1 MKKVLFC
8 TLLFFVF
15 LLSACKNVSTSGVEN
30 TQSDS
35 KFAAINFAEPDLSRA
50 LSEAYN
56 PLEVTDKDIVKVELV
71 AYGKKTAGSDASDY
85 EAEIFTSVNDSGSV
99 GKKEW
104 TGESCFTKFK
114 SERLFMFPGTYDFYL
129 KIYTNSINNEQR
141 LTLSAELLGQELEAG
156 KTSTLKFS
164 ASYAEEGDLSI
175 TYKWPSKDRV
185 GKVKMG
191 LYNIDDLN
199 NPVIGYA
206 MKDIPFVEKDDEY
219 YSAEYKTY
227 DLSNGVYYLK
237 IELYDTNTEK
247 PEVIATYLDLV
258 SIYGYKTTGTKVL
271 DSSDYNQNYFINYH
285 LADDESIMGWEA
297 PDKHNQYQ
305 AVILYNGGVVKNPT
319 TGNVRYQFEG
329 WYTDPDFS
337 PDSKIPV
344 GTIGTGDNEEEVQI
358 IALGTELHTKDI
370 TLYPKF
376 EQLVLYSINIGGD
389 TPIQP
394 VEEIVVKDK
403 DGTQILDSSEEHS
416 WYDYFKKFEY
426 NVYTVGSK
434 SPFAEITSISR
445 RGYNLRWN
453 VIYERKDG
461 PAGETFLDSL
471 PVSDCGTLVVT
482 DENGETITYN
492 DIISINVAASWIS
505 YQTDLN
511 YYFMSEDNSYQQKDI
526 LSTTLSDE
534 YNPEEEYKRNSIAEL
549 FDGGYV
555 LNKAKSTYNCDAEVH
570 EIVINNYFD
579 KLDSDLAFKAESEGG
594 RTFNFYY
601 TDLTTGDGIFNISK
615 TFTETETGTTSYTAY
630 EYLGIGRY
638 VENKLSLLYLWEYAK
653 RGNSVEATYA
663 SIIEDYGQSAAWKKF
678 NELVS
683 SGEPVNGF
691 EQLTVTTDTGAFF
704 NSAITGSTI
713 KYTIDSS
720 SVGTIVH
727 SAFNQNREIGSL
739 IINVS
744 TDNLSG
750 YTNEN
755 PADLNAKP
763 SLSFGIQHGDGTAM
777 KADDIISVNIDL
789 LWNNANLISWDGRK
803 LENTY
808 FYVNNE
814 PDDPDAAVLNP
825 ANETQTIYFKSLP
838 NAGTYQL
845 YIKVSW
851 AVDDNLVYTGSYS
864 TTFVVNDT
872 LKYDLNSLV
881 NPTDIKK
888 DLENANGIVNVK
900 ISGDYTGYSEWAA
913 VIENLS
919 IALSDGFITN
929 DRNDF
934 FVNLDLSGIENMST
948 FSNSIKNEYNN
959 VEGTKGKLLTLKFP
973 SSVSTINQDAVKG
986 FGNLYTIELPANV
999 TDINSNAFEGSGR
1012 KFILDESNE
1021 TFALGSNDTVIL
1033 GNDDK
1038 NLIAFAG
1045 GKKQLLIPDTVTSLP
1060 YDINTSN
1067 VESLYVPDSI
1077 EDIQSLDTSN
1087 LKELSINAQ
1096 VTSVSANGTLTNTLP
1111 YLQKLTLRGDYTDEN
1126 DFVAPTFQSG
1136 DSPKYPVGTNVAKL
1150 LAYCADTLTDLT
1162 FDGDVV
1168 IPETKFSNPE
1178 NDSFYTDYCVNFFT
1192 RFNQKDSDGYEVS
1205 STKLKSLTFNGAA
1218 TIGKNAFYDCRG
1230 FSYWSKTLNNSVF
1243 ASEEGVSVTIE
1254 FNSDKQNIIGD
1265 EAFGQFSSG
1274 VKFSHIKLK
1283 GVTSIGESAFK
1294 PLNLTG
1300 NNPYVEFSSSL
1311 VKIAKDAI
1319 AIKVNNSAPSSYENY
1334 VKGLNYDGWYKAI
1347 DLTEEVD
1354 DGSGNM
1360 VEKIVT
1366 AKKATWNAYTGL
1378 SSDEI
1383 AATEGFEAVEFSNLD
1398 EFFNKLISGNKDG
1411 SGWVD
1416 GLYLVRPTSN

>member
-71 AYGKKTAGSDASDY
+71 AYGKKTVGSEVSEY

-129 KIYTNSINNEQR
+129 NIYTDNINDEQR
-141 LTLSAELLGQELEAG
+141 LTLSAKLLGQELEAG
-156 KTSTLKFS
+156 KTKTLKFD
-164 ASYAEEGDLSI
+164 AAYAEDGDLSI
-175 TYKWPSKDRV
+175 TYEWPSKDRV

-199 NPVIGYA
+199 NPVVGYA

-237 IELYDTNTEK
+237 IELYDTNTEN

-271 DSSDYNQNYFINYH
+271 DSSDYNQNYFINFH
-285 LADDESIMGWEA
+285 LAADESIMGWYA

-305 AVILYNGGVVKNPT
+305 AVILYNGGVVKNPN
-319 TGNVRYQFEG
+319 GNVRYQFEG

-376 EQLVLYSINIGGD
+376 EQIVLYSINIGGD
-389 TPIQP
+389 TPIQA

-403 DGTQILDSSEEHS
+403 DGTQILDCSEEHS
-416 WYDYFKKFEY
+416 WRDYFKKFEY

-453 VIYERKDG
+453 VVYERKDG
-461 PAGETFLDSL
+461 TRGETFLDSL

-482 DENGETITYN
+482 DENGETNTYN

-511 YYFMSEDNSYQQKDI
+511 YYFMSEDNTYQQKETDI

-579 KLDSDLAFKAESEGG
+579 KLDSDLAFKADSEGG

-601 TDLTTGDGIFNISK
+601 TDLTTGDGIFNISN
-615 TFTETETGTTSYTAY
+615 TFTENGSSYTAY

-638 VENKLSLLYLWEYAK
+638 VENELSLLYLWDYAK
-653 RGNSVEATYA
+653 RGVSNEYTYE
-663 SIIEDYGQSAAWKKF
+663 SIIEDYGQSAAWKYF
-678 NELVS
+678 NELVAS
-683 SGEPVNGF
+683 REPVNGF

-704 NSAITGSTI
+704 NSAITGSNI

-727 SAFNQNREIGSL
+727 SAFNQNRKIGSL
-739 IINVS
+739 VINVS
-744 TDNLSG
+744 TDNLSK
-750 YTNEN
+750 YTNAN

-763 SLSFGIQHGDGTAM
+763 SLSFDIRHGDGTAM

-789 LWNNANLISWDGRK
+789 LWNDANLISWGDRK

-814 PDDPDAAVLNP
+814 PDDPDTAVLNP
-825 ANETQTIYFKSLP
+825 ANDTQTIYFKSLP

-851 AVDDNLVYTGSYS
+851 AVDDNLVYSGSYS

-872 LKYDLNSLV
+872 LKYDLNSLED
-881 NPTDIKK
+881 PTDIKE
-888 DLENANGIVNVK
+888 DLENAKGIVNVK
-900 ISGDYTGYSEWAA
+900 ISGDYTGYSDWAA

-919 IALSDGFITN
+919 IALSDGFVTN

-934 FVNLDLSGIENMST
+934 FVNLDLSGVENMST
-948 FSNSIKNEYNN
+948 FSNGIKNEYNN

-1033 GNDDK
+1033 GNDDE

-1045 GKKQLLIPDTVTSLP
+1045 GKKQLFIPDTVTSLP

-1096 VTSVSANGTLTNTLP
+1096 KTSVSTNGTLTNTLP
-1111 YLQKLTLRGDYTDEN
+1111 YLQKLTLRGDYTGEN

-1136 DSPKYPVGTNVAKL
+1136 ESPKYPVGTNVAKI

-1168 IPETKFSNPE
+1168 IPETKFSNPKSYSE
-1178 NDSFYTDYCVNFFT
+1178 YNDWCVNFFT
-1192 RFNQKDSDGYEVS
+1192 RFTQKDSDGYEVS
-1205 STKLKSLTFNGAA
+1205 ETKLKSLTFNGAA
-1218 TIGKNAFYDCRG
+1218 TIGKQAFYDCRELEYV
-1230 FSYWSKTLNNSVF
+1230 SPNVKTLNLTVF
-1243 ASEEGVSVTIE
+1243 ASEGVIIE
-1254 FNSDKQNIIGD
+1254 FNSDKPSTIG
-1265 EAFGQFSSG
+1265 EQAFGQFRS
-1274 VKFSHIKLK
+1274 VEFDHIKLQ
-1283 GVTSIGESAFK
+1283 GVTSIGKEAFS
-1294 PLNLTG
+1294 PLYFAG
-1300 NNPYVEFSSSL
+1300 DNPYVEFSDSL
-1311 VKIAKDAI
+1311 
-1319 AIKVNNSAPSSYENY
+1319 IKLGPRAFGWNFSDVSKLKGIDYSVWYKTNDPAVWSSYE
-1334 VKGLNYDGWYKAI
+1334 GLAETVLRKKDSYTRKTYDSLS
-1347 DLTEEVD
+1347 DLLTELNNLSNDEQ
-1354 DGSGNM
+1354 GNP
-1360 VEKIVT
+1360 IY
-1366 AKKATWNAYTGL
+1366 N
-1378 SSDEI
+1378 
-1383 AATEGFEAVEFSNLD
+1383 
-1398 EFFNKLISGNKDG
+1398 
-1411 SGWVD
+1411 
-1416 GLYLVRPTSN
+1416 YLVRPVSN

>member
-50 LSEAYN
+50 LSEAYK

-71 AYGKKTAGSDASDY
+71 AEGVKSDGSTYVANIYTSDNESDSDGKIEWNGDSCYTD
-85 EAEIFTSVNDSGSV
+85 FTSAS
-99 GKKEW
+99 
-104 TGESCFTKFK
+104 
-114 SERLFMFPGTYDFYL
+114 LLMFPGTYNFYL
-129 KIYTNSINNEQR
+129 NLYTVSISNDER
-141 LTLSAELLGQELEAG
+141 LTLSAKLVNQTLEAG
-156 KTSTLKFS
+156 KTSTLKFD
-164 ASYAEEGDLSI
+164 AAYAEEGDLSI
-175 TYKWPSKDRV
+175 TYQWPMTDRV
-185 GKVKMG
+185 GKVEMG
-191 LYNIDDLN
+191 LFHLDDIQ
-199 NPVIGYA
+199 NPVYGYPLRE
-206 MKDIPFVEKDDEY
+206 ISLEEITIDEVPY
-219 YSAEYKTY
+219 ISSTY
-227 DLSNGVYYLK
+227 NATDLPNGVYYLK
-237 IELYDTNTEK
+237 IYLFDKAEGDNAQA
-247 PEVIATYLDLV
+247 IATYLDLV
-258 SIYGYKTTGTKVL
+258 SIYGYKTTGTKQL
-271 DSSDYNQNYFINYH
+271 EADDYNQNYFITYN
-285 LADDESIMGWEA
+285 LGEGETVKPWGA
-297 PDKHNQYQ
+297 PDRHNQYE
-305 AVILYNGGVVKNPT
+305 AVILQYDAVEKESD
-319 TGNVRYQFEG
+319 GNVKYQFEG

-337 PDSKIPV
+337 PNSKIPV
-344 GTIGTGDNEEEVQI
+344 GTIGTGDDEEEVQI
-358 IALGTELHTKDI
+358 IALGTELHKKDI

-376 EQLVLYSINIGGD
+376 EQIVLYYINIGSS
-389 TPIQP
+389 IQP
-394 VEEIVVKDK
+394 YEEIVVKDK

-416 WYDYFKKFEY
+416 WRDYFKKFEY

-453 VIYERKDG
+453 VVYERKDG
-461 PAGETFLDSL
+461 TRGETFLDSL

-482 DENGETITYN
+482 DENGKTITYN

-511 YYFMSEDNSYQQKDI
+511 YYFMSEDNTYQQKDI

-601 TDLTTGDGIFNISK
+601 TDLTTGDGIFNISN
-615 TFTETETGTTSYTAY
+615 TFTENGVSYTAY

-638 VENKLSLLYLWEYAK
+638 VENELSLLYLWEYAK
-653 RGNSVEATYA
+653 RGDSVEYKYD
-663 SIIEDYGQSAAWKKF
+663 SIIEDYGQSAAWEYF

-683 SGEPVNGF
+683 SGDPVNGF
-691 EQLTVTTDTGAFF
+691 EQLTVTTDTGVFF
-704 NSAITGSTI
+704 NSTITGSSI

-739 IINVS
+739 VINVS
-744 TDNLSG
+744 TDNLSE

-763 SLSFGIQHGDGTAM
+763 SLSFDIRHGDGTAM

-814 PDDPDAAVLNP
+814 SDDPDTAVLKP
-825 ANETQTIYFKSLP
+825 ANDTQTIYFKSLP

-851 AVDDNLVYTGSYS
+851 AVDDNLVYSGSYS

-872 LKYDLNSLV
+872 LKYDLNSLED
-881 NPTDIKK
+881 PTDIKE
-888 DLENANGIVNVK
+888 DLENAKGIVNVK

-919 IALSDGFITN
+919 IALSDGFVAN

-948 FSNSIKNEYNN
+948 FSSGIKNEYNGN
-959 VEGTKGKLLTLKFP
+959 EGTKGKLLTLKFP

-999 TDINSNAFEGSGR
+999 NDINSNAFEGSGR

-1021 TFALGSNDTVIL
+1021 TFALGSNYTVIL

-1060 YDINTSN
+1060 NGINTSN

-1087 LKELSINAQ
+1087 LKELSINATK
-1096 VTSVSANGTLTNTLP
+1096 TSVSTNGALTNTLP
-1111 YLQKLTLRGDYTDEN
+1111 YLQKLTLRGDYTGEN

-1150 LAYCADTLTDLT
+1150 LAYCVDTLKDLT

-1168 IPETKFSNPE
+1168 IPETPFSNPKSYSE
-1178 NDSFYTDYCVNFFT
+1178 YNDWCVNFFT
-1192 RFNQKDSDGYEVS
+1192 RFTQKDSDGYEVS
-1205 STKLKSLTFNGAA
+1205 ETKLKSLTFNGAA
-1218 TIGKNAFYDCRG
+1218 TIGKQAFYDCRELEYV
-1230 FSYWSKTLNNSVF
+1230 SPNVKTLNLTAF
-1243 ASEEGVSVTIE
+1243 ASEGVTIE
-1254 FNSDKQNIIGD
+1254 FNGDSPKTIG
-1265 EAFGQFSSG
+1265 EQAFGQLRSVEFD
-1274 VKFSHIKLK
+1274 HIKLE
-1283 GVTSIGESAFK
+1283 GVTSIGKEAFA
-1294 PLNLTG
+1294 PLNCAG
-1300 NNPYVEFSSSL
+1300 DNPYVEFSDSL
-1311 VKIAKDAI
+1311 
-1319 AIKVNNSAPSSYENY
+1319 IKLGPRAFGWNFSDVSKLKGIDYSVWYTTNDPAVWSSYE
-1334 VKGLNYDGWYKAI
+1334 GLAETALRKKDSYTRQTYESLSYL
-1347 DLTEEVD
+1347 LTELNDLSYDEQ
-1354 DGSGNM
+1354 GNP
-1360 VEKIVT
+1360 IY
-1366 AKKATWNAYTGL
+1366 N
-1378 SSDEI
+1378 
-1383 AATEGFEAVEFSNLD
+1383 
-1398 EFFNKLISGNKDG
+1398 
-1411 SGWVD
+1411 
-1416 GLYLVRPTSN
+1416 YLVRPVSN

>member
-50 LSEAYN
+50 LSKAYN

-71 AYGKKTAGSDASDY
+71 AYGKKTEGSDVSDY

-129 KIYTNSINNEQR
+129 NIYTDNINNEQR
-141 LTLSAELLGQELEAG
+141 LTLSAKLLGQELEAG
-156 KTSTLKFS
+156 KTSTLKFD
-164 ASYAEEGDLSI
+164 AAYAEEGDLSI

-237 IELYDTNTEK
+237 IELYDTNTEN

-271 DSSDYNQNYFINYH
+271 DSSDYNQNYFINFH
-285 LADDESIMGWEA
+285 LADDESIMGWYA

-305 AVILYNGGVVKNPT
+305 AVILYNGGVVKNPN
-319 TGNVRYQFEG
+319 GNVRYQFEG

-370 TLYPKF
+370 ILYPKF

-461 PAGETFLDSL
+461 TTGETFLDSL

-511 YYFMSEDNSYQQKDI
+511 YYFMSEDNTYQLKAPDI
-526 LSTTLSDE
+526 LSTTLSDA
-534 YNPEEEYKRNSIAEL
+534 YNPEEEYRRNSIAEL

-555 LNKAKSTYNCDAEVH
+555 LNKAKSTYNCDAESH
-570 EIVINNYFD
+570 QIVINNYFD

-638 VENKLSLLYLWEYAK
+638 VENELSLLYLWNYAK
-653 RGNSVEATYA
+653 RGNNVKITYE
-663 SIIEDYGQSAAWKKF
+663 SIIEDYGQSAAWKYF
-678 NELVS
+678 NELVA
-683 SGEPVNGF
+683 SGDPVNGF

-704 NSAITGSTI
+704 NSAITGSNI

-739 IINVS
+739 VINVS

-750 YTNEN
+750 YTNAN
-755 PADLNAKP
+755 PAYLNQKP
-763 SLSFGIQHGDGTAM
+763 SLTFGLKHADGTDMAS
-777 KADDIISVNIDL
+777 DDFISLNINL
-789 LWNNANLISWDGRK
+789 MQNNTLIESWNDKKPSNIYL
-803 LENTY
+803 
-808 FYVNNE
+808 YVNDENYD
-814 PDDPDAAVLNP
+814 PHDPDAKLLNP
-825 ANETQTIYFKSLP
+825 ANETQTIYLKSLP

-845 YIKVSW
+845 YINVSYGYS
-851 AVDDNLVYTGSYS
+851 DGMEYSGSYS
-864 TTFVVNDT
+864 TSFVTNDT
-872 LKYDLNSLV
+872 FKYEIDNDSLETDFTVKDDLK
-881 NPTDIKK
+881 
-888 DLENANGIVNVK
+888 NAKGIVNVI
-900 ISGDYTGYSEWAA
+900 ISGENNKWGSQVPSFISE
-913 VIENLS
+913 
-919 IALSDGFITN
+919 ALSDGFDSIG
-929 DRNDF
+929 DF
-934 FVNLDLSGIENMST
+934 FVNLDLSGLDGIEE
-948 FSNSIKNEYNN
+948 FSGLVNEKN
-959 VEGTKGKLLTLKFP
+959 GTPGTDGKLLTLKMP
-973 SSVSTINQDAVKG
+973 STTTKIASDAVKG
-986 FGNLYTIELPANV
+986 FGKLYTIELPASV
-999 TDINSNAFEGSGR
+999 SDIASDAFVGSGR
-1012 KFILDESNE
+1012 KFILDENNK
-1021 TFALGSNDTVIL
+1021 TFKLDSNDTVIL
-1033 GNDDK
+1033 DK
-1038 NLIAFAG
+1038 AGTNLYAYAG
-1045 GKKQLLIPDTVTSLP
+1045 VSGKLIIPDGVTNLSNGI
-1060 YDINTSN
+1060 DTSN
-1067 VESLYVPDSI
+1067 VVSLYVPDSI
-1077 EDIQSLDTSN
+1077 EDIQSLDTTYIQ
-1087 LKELSINAQ
+1087 ELSINASK
-1096 VTSVSANGTLTNTLP
+1096 TSVSTTGTLTATLP
-1111 YLQKLTLRGDYTDEN
+1111 NLQKLTLRGDYTSEN

-1136 DSPKYPVGTNVAKL
+1136 ESPTYPVGTNVAKL
-1150 LAYCADTLTDLT
+1150 LAYCVDTLTDLT

-1300 NNPYVEFSSSL
+1300 NNPYVEFSNSL
-1311 VKIAKDAI
+1311 VKLGKDALK
-1319 AIKVNNSAPSSYENY
+1319 IKINGSAPSSYENY
-1334 VKGLNYDGWYKAI
+1334 VKGLNYDDWYKAK
-1347 DLTEEVD
+1347 DVTTEEKDD
-1354 DGSGNM
+1354 DGNS
-1360 VEKIVT
+1360 VEKTVT
-1366 AKKATWNAYTGL
+1366 AKETWNAYTGL

-1383 AATEGFEAVEFSNLD
+1383 AATEGFEAVEFSDVD
-1398 EFFNKLISGNKDG
+1398 EFFNKLISGNKNG

-1416 GLYLVRPTSN
+1416 GLYLVHPTSN

>member
-85 EAEIFTSVNDSGSV
+85 EAEIFTSVNDSGSA

-129 KIYTNSINNEQR
+129 NIYTDNINNEQR
-141 LTLSAELLGQELEAG
+141 LTLSAKLLGQELEAG
-156 KTSTLKFS
+156 KTKTLKFS
-164 ASYAEEGDLSI
+164 ASYAEDGDLSI
-175 TYKWPSKDRV
+175 TYEWPSKDRV

-199 NPVIGYA
+199 NPVFGYA
-206 MKDIPFVEKDDEY
+206 MEDIPFVEKDDEY

-237 IELYDTNTEK
+237 IELYDTNSEN

-271 DSSDYNQNYFINYH
+271 DSSDYNQNYFITYH
-285 LADDESIMGWEA
+285 LADDESIMEWGA

-305 AVILYNGGVVKNPT
+305 AVILYNGGVEKNPD
-319 TGNVRYQFEG
+319 GNVRYQFEG

-376 EQLVLYSINIGGD
+376 EQLVLYSINIGS
-389 TPIQP
+389 IQP
-394 VEEIVVKDK
+394 SEEIVVKDK

-416 WYDYFKKFEY
+416 WYDYFKKFEQ

-453 VIYERKDG
+453 VVYERKDG
-461 PAGETFLDSL
+461 TTGETFLDSL

-511 YYFMSEDNSYQQKDI
+511 YYFMSEDNSYQQKETDI
-526 LSTTLSDE
+526 LSKTLEE

-555 LNKAKSTYNCDAEVH
+555 LNKAKSTYNCDTELH
-570 EIVINNYFD
+570 QIVINNYFD

-594 RTFNFYY
+594 RIFNFYY
-601 TDLTTGDGIFNISK
+601 TDLTTGKGIFNISNS
-615 TFTETETGTTSYTAY
+615 FTENGTSYTAY
-630 EYLGIGRY
+630 EYLGIGSY
-638 VENKLSLLYLWEYAK
+638 VENKLSLLYLWEYAQ
-653 RGNSVEATYA
+653 RGDSVEYKYE
-663 SIIEDYGQSAAWKKF
+663 SIIEDYEQSAAWKYF

-691 EQLTVTTDTGAFF
+691 EQLTVTNSGTDTGAFF
-704 NSAITGSTI
+704 NSTITGSTI

-739 IINVS
+739 VINVS

-763 SLSFGIQHGDGTAM
+763 SLSFDIHHGDGTAM

-789 LWNNANLISWDGRK
+789 LWNNAHLISWGDRK
-803 LENTY
+803 PENTF

-825 ANETQTIYFKSLP
+825 ANDTQTIYFKSLP
-838 NAGTYQL
+838 NAGSYQL

-851 AVDDNLVYTGSYS
+851 AVDDNLVYSGSYS

-872 LKYDLNSLV
+872 LKYDLNSLED
-881 NPTDIKK
+881 PEEIKE
-888 DLENANGIVNVK
+888 DLENAKGIVNVK
-900 ISGDYTGYSEWAA
+900 ISGDYINYSERWPT
-913 VIENLS
+913 VIDNLS
-919 IALSDGFITN
+919 IALSDGIVAD

-948 FSNSIKNEYNN
+948 FSNGIKNEYNGN
-959 VEGTKGKLLTLKFP
+959 EGTKGKLLTFKFP

-999 TDINSNAFEGSGR
+999 NDINSNAFEGSGR

-1033 GNDDK
+1033 GSDDK

-1060 YDINTSN
+1060 YGINTSN

-1096 VTSVSANGTLTNTLP
+1096 VTSVSANGILTNTLP
-1111 YLQKLTLRGDYTDEN
+1111 YLQKLTLRGDYTGEN

-1136 DSPKYPVGTNVAKL
+1136 DSPTEKYPVGTNVAKI
-1150 LAYCADTLTDLT
+1150 LAYCADTLKELT
-1162 FDGDVV
+1162 FDGSVV
-1168 IPETKFSNPE
+1168 IPETEFSNPNNSSDYE
-1178 NDSFYTDYCVNFFT
+1178 NFCVNFFT
-1192 RFNQKDSDGYEVS
+1192 RFYPKDNDGYEVS
-1205 STKLKSLTFNGAA
+1205 ETKLKSLTFNSGAK
-1218 TIGKNAFYDCRG
+1218 IGKYAFYDCRG
-1230 FSYWSKTLNNSVF
+1230 LDYGVSPNQKTLNLTVF
-1243 ASEEGVSVTIE
+1243 DSEGVIIE
-1254 FNSDKQNIIGD
+1254 FNSDNPSTIG
-1265 EAFGQFSSG
+1265 EYAFGQYRSDS
-1274 VKFSHIKLK
+1274 VKFDHIKLQ
-1283 GVTSIGESAFK
+1283 GVTSIDTNAFS
-1294 PLNLTG
+1294 PLQFAG
-1300 NNPYVEFSSSL
+1300 NNSYVEFSDSL
-1311 VKIAKDAI
+1311 
-1319 AIKVNNSAPSSYENY
+1319 IKLGSRAFGWNFSDVSKLKGIDYSVWYTTNDPAVWSSYE
-1334 VKGLNYDGWYKAI
+1334 GLAETVLIKQTTSYTRKTYESLSDL
-1347 DLTEEVD
+1347 LTELNDLSHDEE
-1354 DGSGNM
+1354 S
-1360 VEKIVT
+1360 
-1366 AKKATWNAYTGL
+1366 NAIY
-1378 SSDEI
+1378 
-1383 AATEGFEAVEFSNLD
+1383 N
-1398 EFFNKLISGNKDG
+1398 
-1411 SGWVD
+1411 
-1416 GLYLVRPTSN
+1416 YLVRPVSN

>member
-71 AYGKKTAGSDASDY
+71 AYGKKTVGSEVSDY

-114 SERLFMFPGTYDFYL
+114 SERLFMFPGTYDFSL
-129 KIYTNSINNEQR
+129 NIYTVNINNEQR
-141 LTLSAELLGQELEAG
+141 LTLSAKLLGQELEAG
-156 KTSTLKFS
+156 KTKTLKFS

-199 NPVIGYA
+199 NPVVGYA

-237 IELYDTNTEK
+237 IELYDTNTEN

-285 LADDESIMGWEA
+285 LADDESIMGWNA

-305 AVILYNGGVVKNPT
+305 AVILYNGGVEKNPN
-319 TGNVRYQFEG
+319 GNVRYQFEG

-358 IALGTELHTKDI
+358 IALGTELHKKDI

-376 EQLVLYSINIGGD
+376 EQLVLYYINIGGD
-389 TPIQP
+389 TPIQA

-416 WYDYFKKFEY
+416 WYDYFKKFED

-434 SPFAEITSISR
+434 SPFADITSISR

-453 VIYERKDG
+453 VVYERKDG
-461 PAGETFLDSL
+461 TTGETFLDSL
-471 PVSDCGTLVVT
+471 PVSDCGTLVFT
-482 DENGETITYN
+482 DENGKTITYN

-511 YYFMSEDNSYQQKDI
+511 YYFMSEDNSYQQKNPDI
-526 LSTTLSDE
+526 LSKTLSDE
-534 YNPEEEYKRNSIAEL
+534 YNPEEEYRRNSIAEL

-579 KLDSDLAFKAESEGG
+579 KLDSDLAFKAESGEG
-594 RTFNFYY
+594 RIFNFYY
-601 TDLTTGDGIFNISK
+601 TDLTTGDGIFNISN
-615 TFTETETGTTSYTAY
+615 TFTENGVSYTAY

-638 VENKLSLLYLWEYAK
+638 VENKLSLLYLWDYAK
-653 RGNSVEATYA
+653 RGVSNEYTYE
-663 SIIEDYGQSAAWKKF
+663 SIIDIEDYGQSAAWEYF

-683 SGEPVNGF
+683 SGDPVNGF
-691 EQLTVTTDTGAFF
+691 EQLTVTTDTGVFF
-704 NSAITGSTI
+704 NSTITGSSI

-727 SAFNQNREIGSL
+727 NAFNQNREIGSL
-739 IINVS
+739 VINVS

-750 YTNEN
+750 YTNAN

-763 SLSFGIQHGDGTAM
+763 SLSFDIKHGDGTAM

-789 LWNNANLISWDGRK
+789 LWNNANLISWGDRK

-814 PDDPDAAVLNP
+814 PDDPDTTVLNP
-825 ANETQTIYFKSLP
+825 ANDTQTIYFKSLP

-872 LKYDLNSLV
+872 LKYDLNSLL

-900 ISGDYTGYSEWAA
+900 ISGDYAGYSEWAA

-929 DRNDF
+929 DRNGF

-948 FSNSIKNEYNN
+948 FSNGIKNEYNN

-973 SSVSTINQDAVKG
+973 SSVSIINQDAVKG

-1021 TFALGSNDTVIL
+1021 TFALGSNGTVIL

-1096 VTSVSANGTLTNTLP
+1096 VTSVSANGTLTDTLP
-1111 YLQKLTLRGDYTDEN
+1111 YLQKLTLRGDYTGEN

-1136 DSPKYPVGTNVAKL
+1136 DSPKYPVGTNVAKI

-1168 IPETKFSNPE
+1168 IPETPFSNPKSYSQY
-1178 NDSFYTDYCVNFFT
+1178 NDWCVNFFT
-1192 RFNQKDSDGYEVS
+1192 RFTQKDSDGYEVS
-1205 STKLKSLTFNGAA
+1205 ETKLKSLTFNGAA
-1218 TIGKNAFYDCRG
+1218 TIGKQAFYDCRELEYV
-1230 FSYWSKTLNNSVF
+1230 SPNVKTLNLTVF
-1243 ASEEGVSVTIE
+1243 DSEGVIIE
-1254 FNSDKQNIIGD
+1254 FNGDSPKTIG
-1265 EAFGQFSSG
+1265 EQAFAQRLNTSA
-1274 VKFSHIKLK
+1274 KFAHIKLE
-1283 GVTSIGESAFK
+1283 GVTSIGESAFA

-1300 NNPYVEFSSSL
+1300 NNPYVEFSNSL
-1311 VKIAKDAI
+1311 VKLGKDALN
-1319 AIKVNNSAPSSYENY
+1319 IKINGSAPSSYENY
-1334 VKGLNYDGWYKAI
+1334 VKGLDYTGWYKAKAKTDAEDEVI
-1347 DLTEEVD
+1347 QTEKE
-1354 DGSGNM
+1354 
-1360 VEKIVT
+1360 
-1366 AKKATWNAYTGL
+1366 TWDAYTGL
-1378 SSDEI
+1378 SSDAL
-1383 AATEGFEAVEFSNLD
+1383 AATDGFEAVEFSDVD
-1398 EFFNKLISGNKDG
+1398 EFFNKLISGNKNG

-1416 GLYLVRPTSN
+1416 VLYLVRPTSN